1 MCLATR
7 PPKVFTV
14 HAVLKMTLA
23 HRVATVTV
31 TQGSYIGVAALT
43 RLGLRS
49 NVVRTAE
56 IVRDGS
62 LGIEVFSS
70 LTREAAIHSF
80 SNVYH
85 CAWKNG
91 SAAGLW
97 CCGAQEGTPESDA
110 GCCDTT
116 LFNASFPNKGFG
128 NFFAP
133 ATELNISATNTSAS
147 SATQSVSS
155 SGLVNPDPC
164 SPGANLTA
172 GQNAPISKPQ
182 QQSRERLATGLG
194 VGVPLGVIAFGSLLL
209 LFREH
214 KLRLRAVSTAGII
227 NDKRFNG
234 GERRERALHD
244 SEDHNAPQEL
254 EDERKYPNELDSQQV
269 HEVAV
274 HGAY

>member
-23 HRVATVTV
+23 HREATVTV
-31 TQGSYIGVAALT
+31 TQGSYIGVVALT

-97 CCGAQEGTPESDA
+97 CCGAQEGTSASGA

-116 LFNASFPNKGFG
+116 LFNAGFPKGFG

-147 SATQSVSS
+147 SATQSTSS
-155 SGLVNPDPC
+155 SGPANPDAC

-172 GQNAPISKPQ
+172 GQNAPISKPH
-182 QQSRERLATGLG
+182 QQSRERLAIGLW
-194 VGVPLGVIAFGSLLL
+194 VGVPLGVLAFGSLLL

-214 KLRLRAVSTAGII
+214 KLRLRAVSTAGMI
-227 NDKRFNG
+227 NDKRFNA
-234 GERRERALHD
+234 GERRERALHN
-244 SEDHNAPQEL
+244 SEDHNVPQEL
-254 EDERKYPNELDSQQV
+254 GDERKFPNELDSQQV